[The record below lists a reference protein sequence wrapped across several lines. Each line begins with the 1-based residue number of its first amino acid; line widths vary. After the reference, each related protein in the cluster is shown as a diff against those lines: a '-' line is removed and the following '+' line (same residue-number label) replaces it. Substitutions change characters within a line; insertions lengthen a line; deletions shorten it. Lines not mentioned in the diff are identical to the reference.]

1 MLCGLEAAVLTIA
14 DGGCLCAVGMTSL
27 LASPLRTSCWKRQAK
42 DLDPGATRDEK
53 NPDKWKAPADDV
65 FERNADMKR
74 FVELDERRRDN
85 AVIVDQ
91 YKPRRSRDQPSSS
104 EANARTSEATVN
116 PWDKQH
122 RYQQPSHS
130 DAASV
135 RQPQS
140 ENQRTEADVKNR
152 TNAHEQATS
161 QPHARTEHGAAKSRL
176 EKSRNETDRVN
187 AMSSKMRFLGVGAAT
202 VGVFAFFSAR

>member
-1 MLCGLEAAVLTIA
+1 
-14 DGGCLCAVGMTSL
+14 MTSL

-85 AVIVDQ
+85 AAIVNCFE
-91 YKPRRSRDQPSSS
+91 PRRSLDRPSSTEADSRPS
-104 EANARTSEATVN
+104 EAAVD

-140 ENQRTEADVKNR
+140 ENEQTAADVLD
-152 TNAHEQATS
+152 QATREDR
-161 QPHARTEHGAAKSRL
+161 ARRG
-176 EKSRNETDRVN
+176 
-187 AMSSKMRFLGVGAAT
+187 
-202 VGVFAFFSAR
+202 